1 MQTKKYNIF
10 SIQFLHECA
19 FSLFCPKICEMPFSP
34 KAMFESQNC
43 SARKTK
49 LLSAIFPN
57 LLTYSRKNGMIFMRN
72 FHNSLANQ
80 EVEAMRNTV
89 ALVSARFA
97 KPGQPFESV
106 ALPHTWNALDG
117 QDGGMDYFRGA
128 CTYEIALPPPTE
140 GKRQFIEFAAANHE
154 AEVFLNG
161 VRLGAHRGGFSTFR
175 FELTAHMRHA
185 DNVLTVKVDNDAP
198 DTYPQNAD
206 FTFFGGSTGP
216 YPSSKLRRRTS
227 IC

>member
-1 MQTKKYNIF
+1 
-10 SIQFLHECA
+10 
-19 FSLFCPKICEMPFSP
+19 
-34 KAMFESQNC
+34 
-43 SARKTK
+43 
-49 LLSAIFPN
+49 
-57 LLTYSRKNGMIFMRN
+57 
-72 FHNSLANQ
+72 
-80 EVEAMRNTV
+80 MRNTV

-175 FELTAHMRHA
+175 FELTAHMRRA
-185 DNVLTVKVDNDAP
+185 DNMLTVKVDNDAP

-206 FTFFGGSTGP
+206 FTFFGGLYRPVSFIEVAPAHFDLLKSGSAGVFVTPVVTGRTRVDAFP
-216 YPSSKLRRRTS
+216 VDAAGCTVRVRLRDAAGNEVATAQAPAEPHTVLEMLVERPAL
-227 IC
+227 